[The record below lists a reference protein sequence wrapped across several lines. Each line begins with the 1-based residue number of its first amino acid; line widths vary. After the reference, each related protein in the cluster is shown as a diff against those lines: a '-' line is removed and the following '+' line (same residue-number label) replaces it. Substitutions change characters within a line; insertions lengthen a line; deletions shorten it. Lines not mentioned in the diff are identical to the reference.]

1 MSGILTNLLK
11 PENMDRLA
19 LGFNQLRMEPDAGL
33 ATTIQNR
40 QALRQQQQGRDAAM
54 EFFQGKPGAD
64 AYIAA
69 LGAGADGPSTIQSF
83 ITAQNAAARSNVG
96 KVDRNRTIELL
107 EARCEAGEQDACRMA
122 ADIKAGGSA
131 AQILG
136 IYAQKNASG
145 SAVQSVKEFG
155 RGLSK
160 VTLKDTT
167 SKYYNNGVEIRDPV
181 AIGEAIAAEKA
192 FDNEQAGAKKRAEE
206 EGKGAGKNTVKLR
219 ETIEGLNALVAKS
232 NQLIQIMYYHGGMAG
247 ATGQMGRVTDLAL
260 LPGSPEGS
268 SPREFATLH
277 NQLAGTIFLSAFEK
291 LKGGGQITEI
301 EGEKATQAASNVD
314 RKLRPAEY
322 RKALE
327 RFLQSLIDLHKQK
340 MDELERNS
348 TKDLPPIMEMPTFEP
363 DLN

>member
-1 MSGILTNLLK
+1 MSGILGNFFK

-19 LGFNQLRMEPDAGL
+19 LGFNQLRMRPDAGL
-33 ATTIQNR
+33 ATSIQNR
-40 QALRQQQQGRDAAM
+40 QALRQQQMGRDAAM

-64 AYIAA
+64 AYVAA
-69 LGAGADGPSTIQSF
+69 LGAGGDGPGLIQSY
-83 ITAQNAAARSNVG
+83 ITAQNASARSNVG

-167 SKYYNNGVEIRDPV
+167 SKYYNNGVEIRDPI

-206 EGKGAGKNTVKLR
+206 EGSGAGKNTVKLR

-232 NQLIQIMYYHGGMAG
+232 NQLIQIIYYHGGMAG
-247 ATGQMGRVTDLAL
+247 ATGQFGRVTDLAL

-314 RKLRPAEY
+314 RKLRPVEY

-327 RFLQSLIDLHKQK
+327 RFLQSLIDLQQQK
-340 MDELERNS
+340 MDELERN
-348 TKDLPPIMEMPTFEP
+348 TTQGLPPIMEMPSFEP
-363 DLN
+363 DIE

>member
-19 LGFNQLRMEPDAGL
+19 LGFNQLRMQPDAGL

-107 EARCEAGEQDACRMA
+107 DQRCEGGEEDACRMA
-122 ADIKAGGSA
+122 AAIKAGGSA

-136 IYAQKNASG
+136 IYAQKDASG
-145 SAVQSVKEFG
+145 SAVQSTKEFG

-160 VTLKDTT
+160 VTLKNGT
-167 SKYYNNGVEIRDPV
+167 SNYFLNGVELNDRVKIQ
-181 AIGEAIAAEKA
+181 EAIAAEKA
-192 FDNEQAGAKKRAEE
+192 FDNEQAGDKKRAEA
-206 EGKGAGKNTVKLR
+206 EGRGEGTQIVDQRAAIQGVSNMFNSSKALIAKLY
-219 ETIEGLNALVAKS
+219 NHS
-232 NQLIQIMYYHGGMAG
+232 GMAA
-247 ATGQMGRVTDLAL
+247 ATGSISGLKPITSFKQGNPAK
-260 LPGSPEGS
+260 
-268 SPREFATLH
+268 EFITLH
-277 NQLAGTIFLSAFEK
+277 NQLAGKIFLAAFAG

-301 EGEKATQAASNVD
+301 EGQKATEALSNVNRQLD
-314 RKLRPAEY
+314 PQAYRNALEQYLLDLQSQVLRLDEELQLMISRGDRPA
-322 RKALE
+322 L
-327 RFLQSLIDLHKQK
+327 
-340 MDELERNS
+340 
-348 TKDLPPIMEMPTFEP
+348 EMPSFEP
-363 DLN
+363 DIN

>member
-1 MSGILTNLLK
+1 MTGILGNFFK

-19 LGFNQLRMEPDAGL
+19 LGFNQLRMRPDAGL

-40 QALRQQQQGRDAAM
+40 QALRQQQMGRDAAM

-69 LGAGADGPSTIQSF
+69 LGAGGDGPDLIQSF
-83 ITAQNAAARSNVG
+83 ITAQNAAARNNVD

-107 EARCEAGEQDACRMA
+107 DARCEGGEEDACRMA
-122 ADIKAGGSA
+122 AAIKAGGSA
-131 AQILG
+131 SQILG
-136 IYAQKNASG
+136 IYAQKDASG
-145 SAVQSVKEFG
+145 SAVQTTKEFG

-160 VTLKDTT
+160 VTLKNGTV
-167 SKYYNNGVEIRDPV
+167 KYYNNGVEIKEPV

-192 FDNEQAGAKKRAEE
+192 FDNEQAGAKKRAEA
-206 EGKGAGKNTVKLR
+206 EGTGAGKNTVKLR

-247 ATGQMGRVTDLAL
+247 ATGQLGRVTDLAL

-314 RKLRPAEY
+314 RRLRPVEY
-322 RKALE
+322 RKAME
-327 RFLQSLIDLHKQK
+327 RFLQSLIDLQQQK
-340 MDELERNS
+340 MNELERNS

-363 DLN
+363 DLG

>member
-96 KVDRNRTIELL
+96 KVDRNSSIAFLRKK
-107 EARCEAGEQDACRMA
+107 EAEGDTEAGRI
-122 ADIKAGGSA
+122 ADLIEAGGSA
-131 AQILG
+131 SQLLG
-136 IYAQKNASG
+136 IYYQGEVSG
-145 SAVQSVKEFG
+145 KAVQGIKEFG

-160 VTLKDTT
+160 VTTKNNTF
-167 SKYYNNGVEIRDPV
+167 KYFQNGVELTDPA
-181 AIGEAIAAEKA
+181 AIKQAIAAEKA
-192 FDNEQAGAKKRAEE
+192 FDNEQAGDKKRAEA
-206 EGKGAGKNTVKLR
+206 EGRGEGTQIVDQRAAIQGVANMFNSSKELIAKLY
-219 ETIEGLNALVAKS
+219 N
-232 NQLIQIMYYHGGMAG
+232 HPGMAS
-247 ATGQMGRVTDLAL
+247 ATGTVNGARGLGTFGANNAAK
-260 LPGSPEGS
+260 
-268 SPREFATLH
+268 EFITLH
-277 NQLAGTIFLSAFEK
+277 NQLAGKIFLAAFAG

-301 EGEKATQAASNVD
+301 EGQKATEALSNVNRQLD
-314 RKLRPAEY
+314 PPAYRNALEQYLLDLQSQVLRLEEELQLMISRGDRPA
-322 RKALE
+322 L
-327 RFLQSLIDLHKQK
+327 
-340 MDELERNS
+340 
-348 TKDLPPIMEMPTFEP
+348 EMPSFEP
-363 DLN
+363 DLE

>member
-19 LGFNQLRMEPDAGL
+19 LGFNQLRMQPDANL
-33 ATTIQNR
+33 ASMIQGR
-40 QALRQQQQGRDAAM
+40 QALRQQQMGRDAAM
-54 EFFQGKPGAD
+54 QFFQGKPGAD

-69 LGAGADGPSTIQSF
+69 LGAGGDGPSTIQSY
-83 ITAQNAAARSNVG
+83 ITAQNAAARNNVG

-107 EARCEAGEQDACRMA
+107 EARCDAGEQDACRMA

-167 SKYYNNGVEIRDPV
+167 SKYYNNGVEITDPT

-192 FDNEQAGAKKRAEE
+192 FDNEQAGAKKRAEA
-206 EGKGAGKNTVKLR
+206 EGTGAGKNTVKLR

-247 ATGQMGRVTDLAL
+247 ATGQLGRVTDLAL
-260 LPGSPEGS
+260 LPGTPEGK

-314 RKLRPAEY
+314 RKLQPVEY

-327 RFLQSLIDLHKQK
+327 RFLQSLIDLQQQK

-348 TKDLPPIMEMPTFEP
+348 TKDLPPIMEMPSFEP
-363 DLN
+363 DIE